1 MRLDWDVVYMR
12 KEMISAEIL
21 DMVQDRLDEVG
32 IEANDD
38 RYEELVRLMYEDVEN
53 MVHISLSNYT
63 ARLNVDNADVL

>member
-1 MRLDWDVVYMR
+1 
-12 KEMISAEIL
+12 MISAEIL

-63 ARLNVDNADVL
+63 TRLNVDNADVL

>member
-1 MRLDWDVVYMR
+1 
-12 KEMISAEIL
+12 MISAEIL

>member
-1 MRLDWDVVYMR
+1 
-12 KEMISAEIL
+12 MISAEIL

-38 RYEELVRLMYEDVEN
+38 RYEELVRLMYEDVKN

>member
-1 MRLDWDVVYMR
+1 MR
-12 KEMISAEIL
+12 KEIISAEIL

-53 MVHISLSNYT
+53 MVHISLSNYL